1 MQENEAIQ
9 TEEEQEAT
17 EVVELDEVE
26 QDSEAEQLEAPI
38 EDVSVEETKVDQE
51 QDELEDYS
59 KNVQKRIKTL
69 TKKMRE
75 QERAAQSAYE
85 YAKNLQAENEVL
97 KQNTSQYAENYQ
109 SEAENRLKAQRAQA
123 NAVLKSAYQDQD
135 WDKVTKAQD
144 ILDKITVEE
153 SKIANGRLSI
163 EPTTEYQQT
172 PLPQGLQQPQQV
184 PQQAPQPDPAA
195 EDWAGKN
202 EWFGEDE
209 AMTLVAFNI
218 HRRLVEEEGFDTN
231 DPTYYTEIDKR
242 IRAEFPHKFSGGEEA
257 EPKGRIQQ
265 TVAPAGRSESSGRK
279 RQVRL
284 TKAEVEM
291 ARRLNVPLQ
300 EYAKHVRR

>member
-26 QDSEAEQLEAPI
+26 QDSESEQVAAPI
-38 EDVSVEETKVDQE
+38 EDVSVEETKADQE

-59 KNVQKRIKTL
+59 KNVQKRISNL

-85 YAKNLQAENEVL
+85 YAKNLQAENEAL
-97 KQNTSQYAENYQ
+97 KKNTSQYAESYQ

-163 EPTTEYQQT
+163 EPTTEYQEVQA
-172 PLPQGLQQPQQV
+172 PQGLQQPT
-184 PQQAPQPDPAA
+184 PTPQPDPAA
-195 EDWAGKN
+195 EDWASKN

-242 IRAEFPHKFSGGEEA
+242 IRAEFPHKFSGGGEA
-257 EPKGRIQQ
+257 EPKGKIQQ

>member
-9 TEEEQEAT
+9 TEEQEPT

-26 QDSEAEQLEAPI
+26 QDSESEQLAAPI

-85 YAKNLQAENEVL
+85 YAKNLQAENQVL

-172 PLPQGLQQPQQV
+172 PLPQGLQQPQQT
-184 PQQAPQPDPAA
+184 PQPDPAA
-195 EDWAGKN
+195 EDWAGQN
-202 EWFGEDE
+202 EWIGEDE

-242 IRAEFPHKFSGGEEA
+242 IRAEFPHKFSGGGEA
-257 EPKGRIQQ
+257 EPKGKIQQ

-300 EYAKHVRR
+300 EYAKHVKR

>member
-26 QDSEAEQLEAPI
+26 QDSESEQVAAPI
-38 EDVSVEETKVDQE
+38 EDVSVEETKADQE

-59 KNVQKRIKTL
+59 KNVQKRISNL

-85 YAKNLQAENEVL
+85 YAKNLQAENEAL
-97 KQNTSQYAENYQ
+97 KKNTSQYAENYQ
-109 SEAENRLKAQRAQA
+109 SEAESRLKAQRAQA

-153 SKIANGRLSI
+153 SKIANGTLSI
-163 EPTTEYQQT
+163 QPTTEYQEVQA
-172 PLPQGLQQPQQV
+172 PQGLQQPK
-184 PQQAPQPDPAA
+184 PTPQPDPAA
-195 EDWAGKN
+195 EDWASQN

-242 IRAEFPHKFSGGEEA
+242 IRAEFPHKFSGGGEA
-257 EPKGRIQQ
+257 EPKGKIQQ

>member
-9 TEEEQEAT
+9 TEEQEPT

-26 QDSEAEQLEAPI
+26 QDSESEQVAAPI
-38 EDVSVEETKVDQE
+38 EDVSVEETKADQE

-59 KNVQKRIKTL
+59 KNVQKRISNL

-85 YAKNLQAENEVL
+85 YAKNLQAENEAL
-97 KQNTSQYAENYQ
+97 KKNTSQYAESYQ

-163 EPTTEYQQT
+163 EPTTEYQEVQT
-172 PLPQGLQQPQQV
+172 PQGLQQPT
-184 PQQAPQPDPAA
+184 PTPQPDPAA
-195 EDWAGKN
+195 EDWASKN

-242 IRAEFPHKFSGGEEA
+242 IRAEFPHKFSGGGEA
-257 EPKGRIQQ
+257 EPKGKIQQ

>member
-9 TEEEQEAT
+9 TEEEQEPT

-26 QDSEAEQLEAPI
+26 QDSESEQLAAPI

-85 YAKNLQAENEVL
+85 YAKNLQAENQVL

-172 PLPQGLQQPQQV
+172 PLPQGLQQPQQT
-184 PQQAPQPDPAA
+184 PQPDPAA
-195 EDWAGKN
+195 EDWAGQN

-242 IRAEFPHKFSGGEEA
+242 IRAEFPHKFSGGGEA
-257 EPKGRIQQ
+257 EPKGKIQQ

-300 EYAKHVRR
+300 EYAKHVKR

>member
-9 TEEEQEAT
+9 TEEQEPT
-17 EVVELDEVE
+17 EVVELEEEVKESESE
-26 QDSEAEQLEAPI
+26 QSAAPI
-38 EDVSVEETKVDQE
+38 EDISEEETKADAE

-59 KNVQKRIKTL
+59 KNVQKRISTL

-85 YAKNLQAENEVL
+85 YAKNLQAENEAL
-97 KQNTSQYAENYQ
+97 KKNTSAYAENYQ

-153 SKIANGRLSI
+153 SKLANTKLSI
-163 EPTTEYQQT
+163 EPTTQYQETQI
-172 PLPQGLQQPQQV
+172 PQGFQQPLAT
-184 PQQAPQPDPAA
+184 PDPDPAA
-195 EDWAGKN
+195 EDWASKN

-242 IRAEFPHKFSGGEEA
+242 IRAEFPHKFNGVEGA
-257 EPKGRIQQ
+257 EPKGKIQQ

-300 EYAKHVRR
+300 EYAKHVKR

>member
-9 TEEEQEAT
+9 TEEQEPT
-17 EVVELDEVE
+17 EVVELEEEVKESESE
-26 QDSEAEQLEAPI
+26 QSAAPI
-38 EDVSVEETKVDQE
+38 EDISEEETKADAE

-59 KNVQKRIKTL
+59 KNVQKRISTL

-85 YAKNLQAENEVL
+85 YAKNLQAENEAL
-97 KQNTSQYAENYQ
+97 KRNTSAYAENYQ

-153 SKIANGRLSI
+153 SKLANTKLSV
-163 EPTTEYQQT
+163 EPTTQYQETQI
-172 PLPQGLQQPQQV
+172 PQGFQQPLAT
-184 PQQAPQPDPAA
+184 PNPDPAA
-195 EDWAGKN
+195 EDWASKN

-242 IRAEFPHKFSGGEEA
+242 IRAEFPHKFNGVEGA
-257 EPKGRIQQ
+257 EPKGKIQQ

-300 EYAKHVRR
+300 EYAKHVKR

>member
-9 TEEEQEAT
+9 TEEQEPT

-26 QDSEAEQLEAPI
+26 QDSESEQVAAPI
-38 EDVSVEETKVDQE
+38 EDVSVEETKADQE

-59 KNVQKRIKTL
+59 KNVQKRISNL

-85 YAKNLQAENEVL
+85 YAKNLQAENEAL
-97 KQNTSQYAENYQ
+97 KKNTSQYAESYQ

-163 EPTTEYQQT
+163 EPTTEYQEVQT
-172 PLPQGLQQPQQV
+172 PQGLQQPT
-184 PQQAPQPDPAA
+184 PTPQPDPAA
-195 EDWAGKN
+195 EDWASKN

-218 HRRLVEEEGFDTN
+218 HRKLVEEEGFDTN

-242 IRAEFPHKFSGGEEA
+242 IRAEFPHKFSGGGEA
-257 EPKGRIQQ
+257 EPKGKIQQ

>member
-26 QDSEAEQLEAPI
+26 QDSESEQLEAPI

>member
-184 PQQAPQPDPAA
+184 PQPDPAA

>member
-9 TEEEQEAT
+9 TEEQEPT

-26 QDSEAEQLEAPI
+26 QDSKSEQVAAPI
-38 EDVSVEETKVDQE
+38 EDVSVEETKADQE

-59 KNVQKRIKTL
+59 KNVQKRISNL

-85 YAKNLQAENEVL
+85 YAKNLQAENEAL
-97 KQNTSQYAENYQ
+97 KKNTSQYAESYQ

-163 EPTTEYQQT
+163 EPTTEYQEVQA
-172 PLPQGLQQPQQV
+172 PQGLQQPT
-184 PQQAPQPDPAA
+184 PTPQPDPAA
-195 EDWAGKN
+195 EDWASKN

-242 IRAEFPHKFSGGEEA
+242 IRAEFPHKFSGGGEA
-257 EPKGRIQQ
+257 EPKGKIQQ

>member
-9 TEEEQEAT
+9 TEEQEPT
-17 EVVELDEVE
+17 EVVELEEEVKESESE
-26 QDSEAEQLEAPI
+26 QSAAPI
-38 EDVSVEETKVDQE
+38 EDISEEETKADAE

-59 KNVQKRIKTL
+59 KNVQKRISTL

-85 YAKNLQAENEVL
+85 YAKNLQAENEAL
-97 KQNTSQYAENYQ
+97 KKNTSAYAENYQ

-135 WDKVTKAQD
+135 WDKVTEAQD

-153 SKIANGRLSI
+153 SKLANTKLSI

-172 PLPQGLQQPQQV
+172 HIPQGFQQPQAT
-184 PQQAPQPDPAA
+184 PNPDPAA
-195 EDWAGKN
+195 EDWASKN

-242 IRAEFPHKFSGGEEA
+242 IRAEFPHKFNGVEEA
-257 EPKGRIQQ
+257 EPKGKIQQ

-300 EYAKHVRR
+300 EYAKHVKR

>member
-9 TEEEQEAT
+9 TEEQEPT

-26 QDSEAEQLEAPI
+26 QDSESEQVAAPI
-38 EDVSVEETKVDQE
+38 EDVSVEETKADQE

-59 KNVQKRIKTL
+59 KNVQKRISNL

-85 YAKNLQAENEVL
+85 YAKNLQAENEAL
-97 KQNTSQYAENYQ
+97 KKNTSQYAESYQ

-163 EPTTEYQQT
+163 EPTTEYQEVQA
-172 PLPQGLQQPQQV
+172 PQGLQQPT
-184 PQQAPQPDPAA
+184 PTPQPDPAA
-195 EDWAGKN
+195 EDWASKN

-242 IRAEFPHKFSGGEEA
+242 IRAEFPHKFSDGGEA
-257 EPKGRIQQ
+257 EPKGKIQQ

>member
-26 QDSEAEQLEAPI
+26 QDSESEQVAAPI
-38 EDVSVEETKVDQE
+38 EDVSVEETKADQE

-59 KNVQKRIKTL
+59 KNVQKRISNL

-85 YAKNLQAENEVL
+85 YAKNLQAENEAL
-97 KQNTSQYAENYQ
+97 KKNTSQYVENYQ
-109 SEAENRLKAQRAQA
+109 SEAESRLKAQRAQA

-153 SKIANGRLSI
+153 SKIANGTLSI
-163 EPTTEYQQT
+163 QPTTEYQEVQA
-172 PLPQGLQQPQQV
+172 PQGLQQPQ
-184 PQQAPQPDPAA
+184 PAPQPDPAA

-218 HRRLVEEEGFDTN
+218 HRRLIEEEGFDTN

-242 IRAEFPHKFSGGEEA
+242 IRAEFPHKFSGGGEA
-257 EPKGRIQQ
+257 EPKGKIQQ

>member
-26 QDSEAEQLEAPI
+26 QDSESEQVAAPI
-38 EDVSVEETKVDQE
+38 EDVSVEETKADQE

-59 KNVQKRIKTL
+59 KNVQKRISNL

-85 YAKNLQAENEVL
+85 YAKNLQAENEAL
-97 KQNTSQYAENYQ
+97 KKNTSQYAESYQ

-153 SKIANGRLSI
+153 SKIANGTLSI
-163 EPTTEYQQT
+163 QPTTEYQEVQA
-172 PLPQGLQQPQQV
+172 PQGLQQPT
-184 PQQAPQPDPAA
+184 PAPQPDPAA
-195 EDWAGKN
+195 EDWASQN

-242 IRAEFPHKFSGGEEA
+242 IRAEFPHKFSGGGEA
-257 EPKGRIQQ
+257 EPKGKMQQ
-265 TVAPAGRSESSGRK
+265 TVAPAGRGESSGRK

>member
-9 TEEEQEAT
+9 TEEEQEPT

-26 QDSEAEQLEAPI
+26 QDSESEQLEAPI

-85 YAKNLQAENEVL
+85 YAKNLQAENQVL

-172 PLPQGLQQPQQV
+172 PLPQGLQQPQQT
-184 PQQAPQPDPAA
+184 PQPDPAA
-195 EDWAGKN
+195 EDWAGQN

-242 IRAEFPHKFSGGEEA
+242 IRAEFPHKFSGGGEA
-257 EPKGRIQQ
+257 ETSGKMQQ

-279 RQVRL
+279 RQVKL
-284 TKAEVEM
+284 TKSEVEM

-300 EYAKHVRR
+300 EYAKHIKR

>member
-9 TEEEQEAT
+9 TEEQEPT

-26 QDSEAEQLEAPI
+26 QDSESEQVAAPI
-38 EDVSVEETKVDQE
+38 EDVSVEETKADQE
-51 QDELEDYS
+51 QDELDDYS
-59 KNVQKRIKTL
+59 KNVQKRISNL

-85 YAKNLQAENEVL
+85 YAKNLQAENEAL
-97 KQNTSQYAENYQ
+97 KKNTSQYAESYQ

-163 EPTTEYQQT
+163 EPSTEYQEVQA
-172 PLPQGLQQPQQV
+172 PQGLQQPT
-184 PQQAPQPDPAA
+184 PTPQPDPAA
-195 EDWAGKN
+195 EDWASQN

-242 IRAEFPHKFSGGEEA
+242 IRAEFPHKFSGGGEA
-257 EPKGRIQQ
+257 EPKGKIQQ

>member
-9 TEEEQEAT
+9 TEEEQEPT

-26 QDSEAEQLEAPI
+26 QDSESEQLAAPI

-85 YAKNLQAENEVL
+85 YAKNLQAENQVL

-172 PLPQGLQQPQQV
+172 PLPQGLQQPQQT
-184 PQQAPQPDPAA
+184 PQPDPAA
-195 EDWAGKN
+195 EDWAGQN

-257 EPKGRIQQ
+257 EPKGKIQQ

>member
-9 TEEEQEAT
+9 TEEQEPT

-26 QDSEAEQLEAPI
+26 QDSESEQVEAPI
-38 EDVSVEETKVDQE
+38 EDVSEQEAKVDAE

-85 YAKNLQAENEVL
+85 YAKNLQAENELL
-97 KQNTSQYAENYQ
+97 KQNTNQYAENYQ
-109 SEAENRLKAQRAQA
+109 SEAESRLKAQRAQA

-172 PLPQGLQQPQQV
+172 PLPQEIQQ

-195 EDWAGKN
+195 EDWASKN

-242 IRAEFPHKFSGGEEA
+242 IRAEFPHKFSVGEEA

-300 EYAKHVRR
+300 EYAKHVKR

>member
-26 QDSEAEQLEAPI
+26 QDSESEQVAAPI
-38 EDVSVEETKVDQE
+38 EDVSVEETKADQE

-59 KNVQKRIKTL
+59 KNVQKRISNL

-85 YAKNLQAENEVL
+85 YAKNLQAENEAL
-97 KQNTSQYAENYQ
+97 KKNTSQYAENYQ
-109 SEAENRLKAQRAQA
+109 SEAESRLKAQRAQA

-163 EPTTEYQQT
+163 EPTTEYQEVQA
-172 PLPQGLQQPQQV
+172 PQGLQQPT
-184 PQQAPQPDPAA
+184 PAPQPDPAA
-195 EDWAGKN
+195 EDWASQN

-242 IRAEFPHKFSGGEEA
+242 IRAEFPHKFSGGGEA
-257 EPKGRIQQ
+257 EPKGKIQQ